1 MARSIERCL
10 GYCRDVLTV
19 AMDVTIANSDID
31 SGYAPF
37 RWRSVSQVSKLEFG
51 HGALLAVGLVPRP
64 STLRVWASA
73 RAGVR
78 LT

>member
-1 MARSIERCL
+1 MS
-10 GYCRDVLTV
+10 GVLSRR
-19 AMDVTIANSDID
+19 AHRGHGRNNCEFDID